1 MLATARTRPKPRVRN
16 STQVFHRRTRG
27 PRTWAIACPHPLAE
41 NWIRKVEELGLKSDT
56 LRWYQCPCVSRG
68 FSLLGYNTSHW
79 PISDD
84 SEQSRVKH
92 LLAGLEQRGLFKFV
106 PPLISTCVQNPT
118 YTTHTHPQHTD
129 TSPPPPQVLE
139 QKAVPWLT
147 GERNWARWGDWGF
160 SPRTVGTRQRILIQQ
175 EVSSGLCSITYSL
188 PYGEESMGHCGNR
201 RPVETPDV

>member
-1 MLATARTRPKPRVRN
+1 MLAVALAYWATTPVTGRCQMTLNRVELTTSWQALNR
-16 STQVFHRRTRG
+16 QVY
-27 PRTWAIACPHPLAE
+27 L
-41 NWIRKVEELGLKSDT
+41 NL
-56 LRWYQCPCVSRG
+56 
-68 FSLLGYNTSHW
+68 SLL
-79 PISDD
+79 
-84 SEQSRVKH
+84 
-92 LLAGLEQRGLFKFV
+92 
-106 PPLISTCVQNPT
+106 LISTCVQNPT

-188 PYGEESMGHCGNR
+188 PCGEESMGHCGNR